1 MLDLNHELVVRFKKE
16 FICPAL
22 FGKDLDREE
31 YTDETYAALRPFI
44 GDGFE
49 LFSGVSKAAIV
60 GPEFA
65 IKVPFTHFWEDAY
78 RDDEDGYDSV
88 CEEMSQD
95 YCALEVSLYNEIADA
110 GYGIFVAET
119 VEIEGTSA
127 ILQEKVTSVYQ
138 LEPELYNKYKASEET
153 YRRVSEYRHS
163 DTIRHITHLAYSIP
177 MDCLAAFIAH
187 YGEIPTFEFLSW
199 CSDQHPEILDDI
211 HGGNW
216 GFRADGT
223 PAFLDF
229 CGWAR

>member
-16 FICPAL
+16 FIRPIE

-31 YTDETYAALRPFI
+31 YTDETYDALRPFI
-44 GDGFE
+44 GNGFE
-49 LFSGVSKAAIV
+49 LYSGVSKAALV
-60 GPEFA
+60 GPDFA
-65 IKVPFTHFWEDAY
+65 LKIPFTHFWEEVY
-78 RDDEDGYDSV
+78 DDDDNYDRV

-95 YCALEVSLYNEIADA
+95 YCALEVSLYHEIADA

-127 ILQEKVTSVYQ
+127 ILQEKVTSVSN
-138 LEPELYNKYKASEET
+138 LEPELYNKYKAKEET
-153 YRRVSEYRHS
+153 YKRIREYRNS
-163 DTIRHITHLAYSIP
+163 NSTRHINHLAYSIP

-199 CSDQHPEILDDI
+199 CSDFHPEILEDI

-216 GFRADGT
+216 GFRTDGT

-229 CGWAR
+229 CGWER